1 MFYDS
6 KYLLLFVLPNWKH
19 CINDKQDGCITIKI
33 KTWKK
38 TCFKKW
44 KESFNPFATMGVV
57 NDPLYLILSGGAI
70 FESFTAIF
78 GMWGLEV

>member
-1 MFYDS
+1 
-6 KYLLLFVLPNWKH
+6 
-19 CINDKQDGCITIKI
+19 
-33 KTWKK
+33 
-38 TCFKKW
+38 
-44 KESFNPFATMGVV
+44 MGVV